1 MGGDVVGGA
10 PPMIGRR
17 ASVCGFLLLALALAA
32 RAEVTVS
39 EFGKLPDGR
48 TVESFTLA
56 NASGLRLT
64 VMNLGASVIR
74 LLVPDGKGRM
84 EDVVLGF
91 DDLDGYLTRNRYFG
105 SVIGRYANRIAGG
118 SLPLD
123 GKSYPLSQNLPPDTL
138 HGGRG
143 GFDTRYWNAS
153 VLSQEPPAV
162 RFKRVSADGEEGFP
176 GRLDVAVT
184 YRLEGRTMS
193 VAFDA
198 RTDKPTVFNPTS
210 HIYFNLSGSESV
222 GSHWLQ
228 VAADRVLEV
237 GKTWLPTGNLVEV
250 NGTWLDFTRP
260 ARLSDRLGK
269 GNTLDHTFVLGERF
283 VPGRMKFAARLS
295 DPKSG
300 RYLDVFTDQPGLQV
314 YAASSL
320 RHLPGKN
327 GRFYDPH
334 AGICLEPQ
342 HFPDSPHQEGFP
354 STVLRPGERYHSES
368 RYEFG
373 NQ

>member
-1 MGGDVVGGA
+1 MGGHVVGGA
-10 PPMIGRR
+10 PPMMGRR

-32 RAEVTVS
+32 RAEVTVA

-48 TVESFTLA
+48 TADAFTLA
-56 NASGLRLT
+56 NDSGMQLT
-64 VMNLGASVIR
+64 VMNFGAAVIR
-74 LLVPDGKGRM
+74 LLVPDRRGRT
-84 EDVVLGF
+84 EDVALGF

-138 HGGRG
+138 HGGRR
-143 GFDTRYWNAS
+143 GFDARYWDATI
-153 VLSQEPPAV
+153 LSQNPPAV
-162 RFKRVSADGEEGFP
+162 RFHRVSADGEEGFP
-176 GRLDVAVT
+176 GKLDVAVT
-184 YRLEGRTMS
+184 YRLEGRAMTI
-193 VAFDA
+193 AFDA

-210 HIYFNLSGSESV
+210 HIYFNLSGGKSV
-222 GSHWLQ
+222 GGHWLQ
-228 VAADRVLEV
+228 VAADRVLEID
-237 GKTWLPTGNLVEV
+237 KAWLPTGNLVGV
-250 NGTWLDFTRP
+250 NGSWLDFTRP
-260 ARLSDRLGK
+260 ARLSDRLGA

-283 VPGRMKFAARLS
+283 VPGRMRFAARLS

-320 RHLPGKN
+320 RHLPGKK

-342 HFPDSPHQEGFP
+342 HFPDSPHHEDFP
-354 STVLRPGERYHSES
+354 TTVLQPGERYHSES
-368 RYEFG
+368 HYEFG